1 MSTPRHFVVKC
12 PNRKGA
18 VKIENMVIG
27 ETAVGISGYC
37 KYLPTFLSV
46 CNSPKWWI
54 DTGANIHVCADIFV
68 SSCC

>member
-1 MSTPRHFVVKC
+1 
-12 PNRKGA
+12 
-18 VKIENMVIG
+18 MVIG

-54 DTGANIHVCADIFV
+54 DTGANIDVCADIFV
-68 SSCC
+68 SSCY